1 MSENNYLEEGGGCGC
16 IIIAVAVGAVII
28 SEGGTLISSIASLLD
43 RLAQ

>member
-1 MSENNYLEEGGGCGC
+1 MSEDSNFDEGLGCGC
-16 IIIAVAVGAVII
+16 IIIAVAIGAVII